1 MTTTKASGNDC
12 WSRVAQVALSDETA
26 FTELYQ
32 HFFPR
37 VYQYL
42 LGKTKNS
49 VAADEVVSDV
59 FMRMYRHLTKY
70 DSSKGAFSTWLF
82 RIAQSALSDYYRR
95 NPSKNNVPLDDD
107 FDMAAPFR
115 ETPEAM
121 TLTKERNEELHR
133 AIARLPEK
141 QRQILEMTYW
151 LGLKS
156 GEIGETLGI
165 PAGSVRFALKQARDQ
180 LRKLLDEK

>member
-1 MTTTKASGNDC
+1 MSTTPTYGHDSWG
-12 WSRVAQVALSDETA
+12 RMAQRALHDETA

-42 LGKTKNS
+42 LGKTKDS
-49 VAADEVVSDV
+49 DLADEIVSDV
-59 FMRMYRHLTKY
+59 FFRMYRHLTKY
-70 DSSKGAFSTWLF
+70 DATKGAFSTWLF
-82 RIAQSALSDYYRR
+82 RIAQNTLSDYYRR
-95 NPSKNNVPLDDD
+95 NPGKNDVPLEDD
-107 FDMAAPFR
+107 FEIAASPK
-115 ETPEAM
+115 ETPEA
-121 TLTKERNEELHR
+121 TALSKERNEELKR
-133 AIARLPEK
+133 AIDSLPER

-156 GEIGETLGI
+156 GEIGEALGM

-180 LRKLLDEK
+180 LKKILKEP